1 MFKSI
6 ILFIAGALIGLVG
19 ASYLFILQ
27 GYQTEVLSSE
37 RRYQLVKEGKV
48 QILALNQSEV
58 RSNGYVLE
66 VFGTV
71 ENHALQPIHRGKVSA
86 DLFDAQ
92 GKFIHKCEHWIP
104 VVRKKSQYNFTF
116 HCANLVDLK
125 PREYATSKV
134 YID

>member
-1 MFKSI
+1 MFKSSM
-6 ILFIAGALIGLVG
+6 LFLAGALFGLFG

-37 RRYQLVKEGKV
+37 RFYQLAKEGKIR
-48 QILALNQSEV
+48 ILTLNQSEI
-58 RSNGYVLE
+58 RSNGYVLQ

-71 ENHALQPIHRGKVSA
+71 ENYAPQPIHRGKVSA

-92 GKFIHKCEHWIP
+92 GKFMHKCEKWIP
-104 VVRKKSQYNFTF
+104 VVKEKSQYNFSF

-125 PREYATSKV
+125 PREYATGRV